1 MDGTSSMFIGE
12 GEWGGEFLAGIGLGS
27 WDWEHENFDTSL
39 TSGGEIDVLIIFGE
53 L

>member
-1 MDGTSSMFIGE
+1 MFIGE
-12 GEWGGEFLAGIGLGS
+12 SEWGGGFLAGIGLGS